1 MINNSELNGT
11 AVSPDVAVLPIQ
23 SQLTSGARSFRD
35 RRHRAISLRAGQGMV
50 HLPSGPVPFEAP
62 CMIWLPA
69 DAGTAITMQAGTRGM
84 ILSLSEVGLAQAIA
98 VGPMADSL
106 RSIVVLPFV
115 SARLEPKDADRFHRS
130 LDRLRTEIESEQPG
144 HLDVVRHLTAILCI
158 DIWRLTRPL
167 DQSAQ
172 TSDRMI
178 ATRFLQMVE
187 KNLRAQWPIARY
199 AEELQI
205 TPERLS
211 AILRKT
217 TERAPLALIHARI
230 IQEANVLL
238 TNSSMQIADIAEN
251 LGFSDPAYF
260 SRFYKR
266 MTGHSPNR
274 QRRDLGPQNPGST
287 FASWP

>member
-1 MINNSELNGT
+1 MINNADLKGA
-11 AVSPDVAVLPIQ
+11 AVQPDVEVQPVQ
-23 SQLTSGARSFRD
+23 SQLTAGARSFHD
-35 RRHRAISLRAGQGMV
+35 RRHRAILLRSGQGTV
-50 HLPSGPVPFEAP
+50 HLHKGPVPFDTP

-69 DAGTAITMQAGTRGM
+69 EAGTAITMQAGTRGM

-98 VGPMADSL
+98 VGPLADSL
-106 RSIVVLPFV
+106 RTIVALPFV
-115 SARLEPKDADRFHRS
+115 SACLETGDADRFNRC
-130 LDRLRTEIESEQPG
+130 LDRLRSEIEAEQPG
-144 HLDVVRHLTAILCI
+144 HLDVLRHLTAVLCI

-167 DQSAQ
+167 DHSAQ
-172 TSDRMI
+172 SSDRMI
-178 ATRFLQMVE
+178 TTRFLQMVE

-238 TNSSMQIADIAEN
+238 TNSSLQIAEIAEN

-266 MTGHSPNR
+266 MTGYSPNR
-274 QRRDLGPQNPGST
+274 QRRDPQAQIDNAT
-287 FASWP
+287 FAAWP

>member
-1 MINNSELNGT
+1 MINNAELNGT
-11 AVSPDVAVLPIQ
+11 AVLPEVQVLPIH

-35 RRHRAISLRAGQGMV
+35 KRHRAISLRSGQGMV
-50 HLPSGPVPFEAP
+50 HLQSGPIPFDAP

-69 DAGTAITMQAGTRGM
+69 DAGTAITMHAGTRGV

-106 RSIVVLPFV
+106 RSIVSLPFV
-115 SARLEPKDADRFHRS
+115 SSRLEPDEADRFHRC
-130 LDRLRTEIESEQPG
+130 LERLRAELEAEQPG
-144 HLDVVRHLTAILCI
+144 HNDVVRHLTAVLSI

-172 TSDRMI
+172 SSDRMI
-178 ATRFLQMVE
+178 TTRFLQMVE
-187 KNLRAQWPIARY
+187 QNLRAQWPIARY

-205 TPERLS
+205 SPERLS

-238 TNSSMQIADIAEN
+238 TNSGMQIADIAEN

-266 MTGHSPNR
+266 MTGYSPNR
-274 QRRDLGPQNPGST
+274 QRRDPGQQGPDNT

>member
-1 MINNSELNGT
+1 MTYARDTKGT
-11 AVSPDVAVLPIQ
+11 IAPEIEVLPIH
-23 SQLTSGARSFRD
+23 SQLTAGARSFRD
-35 RRHRAISLRAGQGMV
+35 RRHHAVAMKAGQGTV
-50 HLPSGPVPFEAP
+50 HLKEGSVPFVAP
-62 CMIWLPA
+62 CIIWLPA
-69 DAGTAITMQAGTRGM
+69 DTGNSVTMQAGTRGM
-84 ILSLSEVGLAQAIA
+84 ILSLSEVGIAQAIA
-98 VGPMADSL
+98 AGPMADSL
-106 RSIVVLPFV
+106 RSIIMLPFV
-115 SARLEPKDADRFHRS
+115 STDLDRGFAEQFHRG
-130 LDRLRTEIESEQPG
+130 LDRLRAEIEGEQPG
-144 HLDVVRHLTAILCI
+144 YLEVMRHHTAVLCI

-167 DQSAQ
+167 DHSAQ
-172 TSDRMI
+172 NSDRMV
-178 ATRFLQMVE
+178 AVRFLQLVE

-199 AEELQI
+199 AQELQI

-238 TNSSMQIADIAEN
+238 ASSSMQIADIAEN

-274 QRRDLGPQNPGST
+274 QRRDPANQNTGTT
-287 FASWP
+287 FAAWP